1 MQTVRGRPIAG
12 GIFFRLVIHFHFS
25 QRQVIHFAPLCSAN
39 FFSLRSRFTKG
50 RYWPLKVHLFTLL
63 ISQHQLHIYLFLT
76 KHSRKIQQFWI
87 KYALYNVIMTLKVYQ
102 FIGNLA
108 FYRFWPIFRQFLAK
122 ITLATFFEKIDILL
136 GDEAYINIYF
146 YY

>member
-1 MQTVRGRPIAG
+1 MLG
-12 GIFFRLVIHFHFS
+12 GVETGYSFSLFTKASNSFCATLQCDFF
-25 QRQVIHFAPLCSAN
+25 P
-39 FFSLRSRFTKG
+39 LRSRFTKG

-76 KHSRKIQQFWI
+76 KHSRKIQKFWI

-122 ITLATFFEKIDILL
+122 ITLATFFDKNDILL
-136 GDEAYINIYF
+136 GDEAYINISF